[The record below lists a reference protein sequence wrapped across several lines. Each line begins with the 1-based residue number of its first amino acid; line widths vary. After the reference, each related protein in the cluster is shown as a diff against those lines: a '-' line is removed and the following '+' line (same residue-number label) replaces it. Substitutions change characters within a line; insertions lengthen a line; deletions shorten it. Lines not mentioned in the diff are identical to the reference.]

1 MTNKRTTYHP
11 TEHSLLYA
19 EVGGA
24 CPLCR
29 GSIIFKKKNS
39 KHPTIGYEIAHIYPL
54 NPKKEQSKALEGFSQ
69 PAEINALS
77 NLILLCPTCHTRYDK
92 EFKIEEYQ
100 QLLNIKQGC
109 MSAAEA
115 RQTATQHALQEEVK
129 EILEIISR
137 GNTDGDDL
145 SATNLDVSP
154 LNNKLKEGISPLQ
167 KRDIRR
173 DVIDFYASI
182 KNQIKLI
189 EKRDQSAIRIL
200 QNQINSYYLIMATK
214 NPGNKDFVFNQVA
227 EWISQRTGKPI
238 LASKILTSF
247 FVQNCEV
254 FDVDSN

>member
-1 MTNKRTTYHP
+1 MTNKRITYHS

-24 CPLCR
+24 CPLCG
-29 GSIIFKKKNS
+29 GSIIFKKANS

-54 NPKKEQSKALEGFSQ
+54 NPSNAQSKALADLLP
-69 PAEINALS
+69 PAEINAMG
-77 NLILLCPTCHTRYDK
+77 NVILLCPTCHTRYDK
-92 EFKIEEYQ
+92 EFKIEEYER
-100 QLLNIKQGC
+100 LLNIKKEC

-115 RQTATQHALQEEVK
+115 RQTATQHSIQEEVK

-137 GNTDGDDL
+137 DNADGNDL
-145 SATNLDVSP
+145 SATNLDVSS
-154 LNNKLKEGISPLQ
+154 LDKKLKKGMSPLQ

-173 DVIDFYASI
+173 DAIDFYVTI

-189 EKRDQSAIRIL
+189 EQRDQSAIRIL
-200 QNQINSYYLIMATK
+200 QNQISSYYLIMEK
-214 NPGNKDFVFNQVA
+214 KSPENKDFVFNHIA

-238 LASKILTSF
+238 LACKVLASF